1 MALLPPF
8 SAGSWERH
16 QVPTISAL
24 QHSRTLFGPNKELGG
39 TPYSLTK
46 AEVEGSSPFF
56 HLGFYLLGLLLCF
69 QRNKIVVVAK
79 SISFSFAR
87 LKKQHKST
95 SSGML
100 ITLLLLLMMRGCW
113 NNILKKQKVS

>member
-1 MALLPPF
+1 
-8 SAGSWERH
+8 
-16 QVPTISAL
+16 
-24 QHSRTLFGPNKELGG
+24 
-39 TPYSLTK
+39 
-46 AEVEGSSPFF
+46 
-56 HLGFYLLGLLLCF
+56 
-69 QRNKIVVVAK
+69 VVAK